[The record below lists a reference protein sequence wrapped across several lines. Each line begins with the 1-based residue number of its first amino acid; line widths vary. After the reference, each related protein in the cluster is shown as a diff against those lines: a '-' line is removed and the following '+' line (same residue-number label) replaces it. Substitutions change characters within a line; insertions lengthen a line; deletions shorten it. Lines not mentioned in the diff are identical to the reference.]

1 MTSLSARFA
10 FFKIA
15 LLSSS
20 FLLIAIHAR
29 IPAIVWPNT
38 GRPKMWDVALVVQ
51 HPLKILSQNFANSIL
66 RTTFFSFWWIWN
78 SKILPDIV
86 WWAFYLLDADIVSY
100 IFYVCHFLLS
110 SKKKNQNHRRVRTH
124 LYSNS
129 RTLIIFTNSS
139 HCTNSV
145 FLDSVTIGILLHAS
159 RFGTIRRFWR
169 LAIRD
174 SDNPSRRAVA
184 VALSRDAVFDVD

>member
-1 MTSLSARFA
+1 MGFLSARCRHRQ
-10 FFKIA
+10 
-15 LLSSS
+15 L
-20 FLLIAIHAR
+20 
-29 IPAIVWPNT
+29 
-38 GRPKMWDVALVVQ
+38 
-51 HPLKILSQNFANSIL
+51 
-66 RTTFFSFWWIWN
+66 
-78 SKILPDIV
+78 
-86 WWAFYLLDADIVSY
+86 
-100 IFYVCHFLLS
+100 HFLRMPFS
-110 SKKKNQNHRRVRTH
+110 TVQQKKNQNHRRVRTH